1 MALKRLCFY
10 LKQAQLDYARLGKT
24 KLILK
29 QDILLGKVFISL
41 F

>member
-1 MALKRLCFY
+1 MVLKRLCFY
-10 LKQAQLDYARLGKT
+10 LKQAQLDYAHQGKT

-29 QDILLGKVFISL
+29 QDILLGNVFISL